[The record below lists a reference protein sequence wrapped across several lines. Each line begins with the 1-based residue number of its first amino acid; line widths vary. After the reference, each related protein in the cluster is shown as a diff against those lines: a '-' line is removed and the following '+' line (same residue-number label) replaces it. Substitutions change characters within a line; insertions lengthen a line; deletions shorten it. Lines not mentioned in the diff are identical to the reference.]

1 MCEVVDIEA
10 SARKH
15 GVSDEDMIHA
25 LRNHWQAFETDDA
38 AVTMLIGPSTTGL
51 PLEIGVVTDD
61 EGTAVIHAMDARPK
75 FLKGWW
81 SK

>member
-1 MCEVVDIEA
+1 M
-10 SARKH
+10 
-15 GVSDEDMIHA
+15 
-25 LRNHWQAFETDDA
+25 
-38 AVTMLIGPSTTGL
+38 MLIGPSMTGQ

-61 EGTAVIHAMDARPK
+61 EGTAVIHAMNTRPK

>member
-1 MCEVVDIEA
+1 VDIEA

-15 GVSDEDMIHA
+15 GVSDEDMINA
-25 LRNHWQAFETDDA
+25 LRHQAFETDDP
-38 AVTMLIGPSTTGL
+38 AVMMLIGPSTTGV

-61 EGTAVIHAMDARPK
+61 EGTAVIHAMNARPK
-75 FLKGWW
+75 FLKWW